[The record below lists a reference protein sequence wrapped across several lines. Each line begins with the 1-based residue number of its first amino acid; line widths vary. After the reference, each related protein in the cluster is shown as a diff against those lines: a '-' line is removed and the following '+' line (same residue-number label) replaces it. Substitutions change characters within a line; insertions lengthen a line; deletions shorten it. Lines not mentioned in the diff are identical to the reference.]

1 MQAFLRI
8 LFFMLIGKPILLFW
22 LGMNVQGREHLPKNQ
37 PFILVA
43 NHNSHLDTLVL
54 MHLFP
59 LSQLSFI
66 RPVAAEDHF
75 SKNKLVFWFCKTVFN
90 IIPIPRTNITRANNP
105 ITRMSEAIEAGQSLI
120 IFPEGSRGMPEEIAP
135 FQTGVAHLIQK
146 FPMLPVIP
154 VYMKGLG
161 RSLPKGEW
169 LLVPFFCDVLIG
181 EPLYFGGFKKETIT
195 QVLEQQIHEME
206 HALES

>member
-1 MQAFLRI
+1 MQDFCRI
-8 LFFMLIGKPILLFW
+8 LFFILIGKPILLFW

-59 LSQLSFI
+59 LSQLTFI

-75 SKNKLVFWFCKTVFN
+75 SKNKFIFWLTKTLFN

-120 IFPEGSRGMPEEIAP
+120 IFPEGSRGIPEEIAP

-146 FPMLPVIP
+146 FPKLPVIP

-169 LLVPFFCDVLIG
+169 LLVPFFCDVQIG
-181 EPLYFGGFKKETIT
+181 KPLYFDGIKKEVIT
-195 QVLEQQIHEME
+195 QTLEQLIQEMGL
-206 HALES
+206 ALKA